1 MEPRIK
7 AMVQLN
13 NRKMIG
19 NKVDR
24 VFKMVMM
31 ACLVMTMVSCR
42 ETIEN
47 IFGGDDITEGEE
59 VMFTTSLPSVVATR
73 ATTYTKLKE
82 PYEFTIGMY
91 TEGNTGAVSIGT
103 YLADTEDIIGT
114 LKAKSPLYWPDT
126 KIKYGFKATAG
137 TETLEADQA
146 TKAKW
151 LAQDRL
157 STDDQNTEYHTA
169 KEWKAQNE
177 QAGLVSDG
185 KDYKKIPLNM
195 YHKRSLITV
204 ILKAG
209 EGVSR
214 KSLTVANDLSAK
226 IYSYGKSQTVEIN
239 PLAKEATIDYDAD
252 KNGAAATGVSTTRY
266 DAIVEPY
273 DYSTNAGTDLIAKI
287 SLSGQNYSFYAD
299 NDENSGTIGTRY
311 NLEAGKHL
319 TITATL
325 GRASRIVS
333 MSAYIDDWTEE
344 VSNTICDDYGNKGE
358 PVTIEDRDELI
369 DFLNDGTKNIAGN
382 VAILTTN
389 INLDET
395 STKYPEEWTKYNGSD
410 LNCTLNLGKFT
421 LMSKSRFLNKL
432 NATASILNGT
442 IQIEGTVDAAVAKT
456 NNGTIEDI
464 KITAKTDDTHATEA
478 GVVIDNTGTITKCSS
493 SLKISGGSSTYVG
506 GIAATSTTSPQK
518 AAIIDACT
526 VTNRVE
532 GGTYGGGIVGYANGY
547 VTNNTFEYGITLLQG
562 DNYKNIVGVKNADHT
577 STFENNAWP
586 TKATDLNMT
595 NATAES
601 SRYTGIIDSEVE
613 LKETIK
619 SANNIKTNRY
629 RLAKDIDVNST
640 IGSVA
645 YELDGNKKKISTR
658 AMIFETITGSVHDLT
673 LYVLNDLTA
682 TQTTDGTDYMAPL
695 AYEVSGVD
703 AKISNVK
710 VKLADE
716 KYIIKASNPA
726 GVVVWVS
733 KGATVSQCEAKV
745 NIVSQ
750 APTGTTQGRKLAGGI
765 VSTVSNGIV
774 TQCILHSG
782 STIKGT
788 ESSIAYY
795 GGIVGGIWLKEGSGD
810 TTELTITDC
819 TSYVKLSDKEHYG
832 SILGNPF
839 NNSNEKSINKTNKE
853 NQGNWWPTDSKGV
866 GGIGT
871 GSDEA
876 YIGKRNTIAPT
887 EDTNW

>member
-1 MEPRIK
+1 
-7 AMVQLN
+7 
-13 NRKMIG
+13 
-19 NKVDR
+19 
-24 VFKMVMM
+24 MVMTV
-31 ACLVMTMVSCR
+31 CLVMTLVSCS

-47 IFGGDDITEGEE
+47 IFSGDDITEGEE

-73 ATTYTKLKE
+73 ATTYTKLTE

-91 TEGNTGAVSIGT
+91 TEGNTDAVSTGT
-103 YLADTEDIIGT
+103 YLADTEDKIGT

-126 KIKYGFKATAG
+126 KIAYGFKATAG
-137 TETLEADQA
+137 TETLEADQT

-157 STDDQNTEYHTA
+157 STDDQNVDYLTA
-169 KEWKAQNE
+169 KEWKTKNKNDKMVDNDE
-177 QAGLVSDG
+177 
-185 KDYKKIPLNM
+185 DYKKIPLNM
-195 YHKRSLITV
+195 YHQRSLITI

-239 PLAKEATIDYDAD
+239 PLASKATIDYDAD
-252 KNGAAATGVSTTRY
+252 KNGAKETNASTTRY

-273 DYSTNAGTDLIAKI
+273 DYSTNAETDLIAKI
-287 SLSGQNYSFYAD
+287 SISGQNYSFYAG
-299 NDENSGTIGTRY
+299 NDENSGTIDTRY

-333 MSAYIDDWTEE
+333 MSAYIEDWTEE
-344 VSNTICDDYGNKGE
+344 VTTTICDDYGNAGE
-358 PVTIEDRDELI
+358 PKKINNRDELI
-369 DFLNDGTKNIAGN
+369 DFLMDDTKNLAGN
-382 VAILTTN
+382 VALITAI

-395 STKYPEEWTKYNGSD
+395 STKYPEKWSMYNGTN
-410 LNCTLNLGKFT
+410 LNCTLNLGNYT

-432 NATASILNGT
+432 NATASVINGT
-442 IQIEGTVDAAVAKT
+442 IQIEGTVDAAVAKI
-456 NNGTIEDI
+456 NDGTIEDI
-464 KITAKTDDTHATEA
+464 KITAKTNDTHATDA
-478 GVVIDNTGTITKCSS
+478 GVVIDNTGTISKCSS
-493 SLKISGGSSTYVG
+493 SLMISGVSSTYVG

-532 GGTYGGGIVGYANGY
+532 GGTYGGGIVGFANGY
-547 VTNNTFEYGITLLQG
+547 VTNNTFEYGITLLQ
-562 DNYKNIVGVKNADHT
+562 DENHKNIVGVKNTNHT

-586 TKATDLNMT
+586 TIATDLNMT

-601 SRYTGIIDSEVE
+601 SRYTGIIDSENE
-613 LKETIK
+613 LKQ
-619 SANNIKTNRY
+619 SVVMADYNKTGKRF

-640 IGSVA
+640 IGSVD
-645 YELDGNKKKISTR
+645 YELDGNGKQISTK
-658 AMIFETITGSVHDLT
+658 AMIFESVTGSVHDLT
-673 LYVLNDLTA
+673 VCVLNNLTA
-682 TQTTDGTDYMAPL
+682 DETTDGTDYMASL
-695 AYEVSGVD
+695 AYEVHGSK
-703 AKISNVK
+703 AKISNIK
-710 VKLADE
+710 VKLADD
-716 KYIIKASNPA
+716 KFIIKASNPA
-726 GVVVWVS
+726 GVVVWVWG
-733 KGATVSQCEAKV
+733 GATVSQCEAKV

-765 VSTVSNGIV
+765 VSTVSNGTV

-782 STIKGT
+782 SSITGT
-788 ESSIAYY
+788 ESTIAYY
-795 GGIVGGIWLKEGSGD
+795 GGIVGGIWLKEESGD

-819 TSYVKLSDKEHYG
+819 TSYVKLSDSDHYG

-839 NNSNEKSINKTNKE
+839 NNSNEKSTNKD

-866 GGIGT
+866 GGINT
-871 GSDEA
+871 GSDET